1 MMGTTAC
8 VEFDTFAALLIINC
22 KTLQGPVDV
31 DAEFAE
37 VLTLG
42 NLIE

>member
-8 VEFDTFAALLIINC
+8 VEFDTLAALLIISR
-22 KTLQGPVDV
+22 KTLLGPVDV

-42 NLIE
+42 NPIK